1 MGRTAPRFLFWKE
14 SKVMLDK
21 SSKRWTDL
29 VTGKIALQ
37 TDNLGLQMYLK
48 RTTTKLATQGTPVEL
63 EKAVSEIHSFFL
75 KYERVLQKEIA
86 IISR

>member
-1 MGRTAPRFLFWKE
+1 
-14 SKVMLDK
+14 
-21 SSKRWTDL
+21 
-29 VTGKIALQ
+29 
-37 TDNLGLQMYLK
+37 MYLK